1 MNKITITNA
10 SREFTE
16 VEQYLMTMDAGIISM
31 KDVADGESIPVD
43 AYLEYKD
50 TKNDGTEAELLSII
64 TVDGKVY
71 STQSATFKSSLKSI
85 HELMHG
91 KPYAIV
97 KRSGETK
104 AGRAFV
110 DCGLDVNSV
119 K

>member
-1 MNKITITNA
+1 MSKITITNT
-10 SREFTE
+10 SRELTE
-16 VEQYLMTMDAGIISM
+16 VEQYLMTMDSCITSM
-31 KDVADGESIPVD
+31 KDVADGTSISVD
-43 AYLEYKD
+43 AYIEYKD

-71 STQSATFKSSLKSI
+71 STQSATFKNSLKSI

-91 KPYAIV
+91 KPYAII

-104 AGRAFV
+104 AGRPFV

>member
-64 TVDGKVY
+64 TVVGKVY
-71 STQSATFKSSLKSI
+71 STQSATFKSSLISI
-85 HELMHG
+85 H
-91 KPYAIV
+91 YI
-97 KRSGETK
+97 KRE
-104 AGRAFV
+104 
-110 DCGLDVNSV
+110 
-119 K
+119 